1 MNKIS
6 FIMTIGLMFG
16 NQICPNSDET
26 ISLAIKHAKV
36 DYSPLKNDDL
46 VLPEFRKTNYMMIYC
61 SDNFE
66 LYKKNYIRELSANSG
81 NEKNNYVSCILALTG
96 AIVIYEL
103 VMITLYPPV
112 AGIKGP

>member
-1 MNKIS
+1 
-6 FIMTIGLMFG
+6 
-16 NQICPNSDET
+16 
-26 ISLAIKHAKV
+26 
-36 DYSPLKNDDL
+36 
-46 VLPEFRKTNYMMIYC
+46 MMIYC

-66 LYKKNYIRELSANSG
+66 LYKKLYKRVINANSG
-81 NEKNNYVSCILALTG
+81 NEKNNYVLCILALTG